1 MFYNKHK
8 TITPTMKPIKVVL
21 AALFFCGALHAQD
34 DLLKD
39 LDSTWTAGPDAANAF
54 KGLQICSMQST
65 KVAAKKEFYAVVS
78 HRFGDL
84 QHGFNNFFGLDNA
97 LTKIGVIYGL
107 TDWLSVAGSRHT
119 YNKTYELAAKY
130 RLALQKEGG
139 SPVTVVGY
147 NTWDINSDLDKD
159 LYPNLSATDRFAF
172 STQLLVSRKFN
183 DRLSLQLAPVYV
195 HKNLYEPV
203 YEEKD
208 QFLVAAGG
216 RCKITKRMSINLEYA
231 ARVNTP
237 ESTDLYKNPLTF
249 GLDIETGGHV
259 FQLVFSNSQPMNDVS
274 YYTNAAGNWSKGSAY
289 FGFNMYR
296 VF

>member
-1 MFYNKHK
+1 
-8 TITPTMKPIKVVL
+8 MKYFKMLVATLLV
-21 AALFFCGALHAQD
+21 CGAAHAQD

-39 LDSTWTAGPDAANAF
+39 LDSTWTQKPDAANAF
-54 KGLQICSMQST
+54 KGIQICSMQST
-65 KVAAKKEFYAVVS
+65 KLAAKKEFYAVVS

-84 QHGFNNFFGLDNA
+84 QYGLNNFFGLDNA
-97 LTKIGVIYGL
+97 YTKIGVIYGL
-107 TDWLSVAGSRHT
+107 ADWLSVAGSRHT
-119 YNKTYELAAKY
+119 YNKTYELATKY

-139 SPVTVVGY
+139 SPVTIVGY
-147 NTWDINSDLDKD
+147 NTWDINSKLEKAE
-159 LYPNLSATDRFAF
+159 YPSLKATDRFAF
-172 STQLLVSRKFN
+172 STQLLISRKISEHV
-183 DRLSLQLAPVYV
+183 SLELAPVYV
-195 HKNLYEPV
+195 HKNLYEPA
-203 YEEKD
+203 YENKD

-216 RCKITKRMSINLEYA
+216 RCKITKRMSINAEYA

-237 ESTDLYKNPLTF
+237 ESTKLYKNPLTF

-274 YYTNAAGNWSKGSAY
+274 YFTNAAGNWSKGSAF

>member
-1 MFYNKHK
+1 
-8 TITPTMKPIKVVL
+8 MKYMKVVL
-21 AALFFCGALHAQD
+21 AALLMCGSAYAQD
-34 DLLKD
+34 DLLKE
-39 LDSTWTAGPDAANAF
+39 LDSSWTAKPDAANAF

-65 KVAAKKEFYAVVS
+65 KTAAKKEFYAVVS

-84 QHGFNNFFGLDNA
+84 QHGFDNFFGLDNA

-139 SPVTVVGY
+139 SPVTIVGY
-147 NTWDINSDLDKD
+147 NTWDINSELEKE
-159 LYPNLSATDRFAF
+159 LYPNLKSSDRFAF
-172 STQLLVSRKFN
+172 STQLLISRKF
-183 DRLSLQLAPVYV
+183 SEGISAEIAPVYV
-195 HKNLYEPV
+195 HKNLYEPL

-237 ESTDLYKNPLTF
+237 ESTTLYKNPLTF
-249 GLDIETGGHV
+249 GLDIETGGHI

-274 YYTNAAGNWSKGSAY
+274 YYTNAAGNWGKGSAY

>member
-1 MFYNKHK
+1 
-8 TITPTMKPIKVVL
+8 MKYIKVVL
-21 AALFFCGALHAQD
+21 AALLMCSSAYAQD
-34 DLLKD
+34 DLLKEID
-39 LDSTWTAGPDAANAF
+39 TTWATSSTGNAF

-65 KVAAKKEFYAVVS
+65 KTAAKKEFYAVVS

-84 QHGFNNFFGLDNA
+84 QHGLDNFFGLDNA

-139 SPVTVVGY
+139 SPVTIVGY
-147 NTWDINSDLDKD
+147 NTWDINSELEKE
-159 LYPNLSATDRFAF
+159 LYPNLKAADRFAF
-172 STQLLVSRKFN
+172 STQLLISRKF
-183 DRLSLQLAPVYV
+183 SEAISAEIAPVYV
-195 HKNLYEPV
+195 HKNLYEPL

-237 ESTDLYKNPLTF
+237 ESTTLYKNPLTV

-274 YYTNAAGNWSKGSAY
+274 YYTNAAGNWGKGSAY

>member
-1 MFYNKHK
+1 
-8 TITPTMKPIKVVL
+8 MKYIKVVL
-21 AALFFCGALHAQD
+21 VALLMCSSAYAQD
-34 DLLKD
+34 DLLKE
-39 LDSTWTAGPDAANAF
+39 LDSTWASKPSTSNAF

-65 KVAAKKEFYAVVS
+65 KVAAKKEFYTVVS

-84 QHGFNNFFGLDNA
+84 QHGFDNFFGMDNA

-130 RLALQKEGG
+130 RLALQKEGA
-139 SPVTVVGY
+139 SPVTIVGY
-147 NTWDINSDLDKD
+147 NTWDINSELEKE
-159 LYPNLSATDRFAF
+159 LYPNLKSTDRFAF
-172 STQLLVSRKFN
+172 STQLLISRKF
-183 DRLSLQLAPVYV
+183 SESVSAEIAPVYI
-195 HKNLYEPV
+195 HKNLYEPL

-237 ESTDLYKNPLTF
+237 ESTTLYKNPLTF
-249 GLDIETGGHV
+249 GLDIETGGHI

-274 YYTNAAGNWSKGSAY
+274 YYTNAAGNWGKGSAY